1 MSEYTRIL
9 VAVDLSE
16 DSGPV
21 AQRAMA
27 VANNAELHFIHVIEP
42 LSFAYGGDI
51 PMDFSGIQDEIQQQ
65 ATQQLQR
72 FSETHAIDAAHQ
84 HIVLGR
90 PEVEIHAKAE
100 ELGLQPLV
108 RFVGYAVGGVAPEL
122 MGIGPTV
129 AVPKVLTLTGLSL
142 EDIELIELNEAFAA
156 QSLAVIRELG
166 LDQEITNVNGGA
178 IALGHPLGCTGAKL
192 TTQLIYE
199 MKRRNVQFG
208 MVTMCIGG
216 GMGMA
221 MIVER

>member
-100 ELGLQPLV
+100 ELGADLIV
-108 RFVGYAVGGVAPEL
+108 VGSHGRYGLALL
-122 MGIGPTV
+122 MGSTANG
-129 AVPKVLTLTGLSL
+129 VLHGASC
-142 EDIELIELNEAFAA
+142 DV
-156 QSLAVIRELG
+156 LAVRVG
-166 LDQEITNVNGGA
+166 K
-178 IALGHPLGCTGAKL
+178 HK
-192 TTQLIYE
+192 
-199 MKRRNVQFG
+199 
-208 MVTMCIGG
+208 
-216 GMGMA
+216 
-221 MIVER
+221 